1 MQAATTW
8 ATRLL
13 LALLVAGAAA
23 HLVLRLRL
31 LNDPRIDLGG
41 AEINVAYGI
50 QKLLLGRPLYTDPE
64 QPPFEAIQLAPL
76 FHLLGAGLAKATGVD
91 AMDTWGLFAV
101 GRALALVLNLAACS
115 LLFLLCRRAGAS
127 VAVALGLACIGLA
140 MITEHSYGR
149 SDALATPLLLA
160 AVMVVAQGEG
170 RGLSWQRAAGA
181 AALSALAVLAKQTA
195 AIAPF
200 IIVIHLISVRDGRS
214 LLRFVAAGT
223 LAAGL
228 VLLGL
233 LCLAAPEVL
242 LKNLVGAV
250 RNGVAPSLYRDL
262 FDQGIFKY
270 HAGWHLLVVASGIA
284 LWRSPCP
291 AHRLL
296 GQGALLAFVAGLAG
310 GLKSG
315 SGLNY
320 LVDGQLLALA
330 SVPALVP
337 LLPERFKRW
346 ALPILLLYGALFMQH
361 RTRLLAH
368 RVGTV
373 EQRLRREQEL
383 AADAAV
389 RAWLRGRWGDD
400 RGHAVLITYRGHLE
414 LLLSGV
420 ALLPQKDII
429 QWSTAPPFQLGRL
442 KAMLEDGR
450 VELVIAD
457 APLDRLRL
465 LGWSYPIELVAE
477 VDGRCIYRIGAD

>member
-8 ATRLL
+8 ATRIL

-23 HLVLRLRL
+23 HVALRLRL
-31 LNDPRIDLGG
+31 LHDPRIDLGG
-41 AEINVAYGI
+41 AEINVVYGT
-50 QKLLLGRPLYTDPE
+50 QKLLLGTPLYTDPE

-76 FHLLGAGLAKATGVD
+76 FHLLGAALARAAGVD
-91 AMDTWGLFAV
+91 PMDTQGLFV
-101 GRALALVLNLAACS
+101 VVRALALALNLLTGA
-115 LLFLLCRRAGAS
+115 LLFLLSRRTGAS
-127 VAVALGLACIGLA
+127 AVMALGLACIGFA
-140 MITEHSYGR
+140 MITEHYYGR
-149 SDALATPLLLA
+149 SDALATPLVLA
-160 AVMVVAQGEG
+160 VVMVVAHAEG
-170 RGLSWQRAAGA
+170 RGLSWPRAAGA

-195 AIAPF
+195 VVAPV

-214 LLRFVAAGT
+214 LLRFAVAGAAAGG
-223 LAAGL
+223 LAL
-228 VLLGL
+228 MGL

-250 RNGVAPSLYRDL
+250 RNGIAPSLYREL
-262 FDQGIFKY
+262 FDQGILKY
-270 HAGWHLLVVASGIA
+270 HAGWHLLAVASGIA
-284 LWRSPCP
+284 LWRSPRP

-296 GQGALLAFVAGLAG
+296 GQGALLAYVAGLVG

-346 ALPILLLYGALFMQH
+346 ALPVLLLYGALFMQH

-368 RVGTV
+368 RVGTA
-373 EQRLRREQEL
+373 EQRLRREREL

-389 RAWLRGRWGDD
+389 RGWLQGRWGDD

-414 LLLSGV
+414 LLLNGT

-429 QWSTAPPFQLGRL
+429 QWSTAPPFQLWRL

-465 LGWSYPIELVAE
+465 LGWSYPLELVAE
-477 VDGRCIYRIGAD
+477 VDGRRIYRLGAD